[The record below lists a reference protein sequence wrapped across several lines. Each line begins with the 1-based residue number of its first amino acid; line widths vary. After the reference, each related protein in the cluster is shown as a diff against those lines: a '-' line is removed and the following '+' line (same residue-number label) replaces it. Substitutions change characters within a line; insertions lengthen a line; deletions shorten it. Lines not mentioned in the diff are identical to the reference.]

1 MASRCW
7 CWALPTAV
15 TSRRTPSARPS
26 GCATSCWRPVPVS
39 SGTIR
44 TSTPTTFAASGSSR
58 TSSDPGNRCVSP
70 CSRRRTTST
79 ANWTRRACR
88 AWSCSSTVATRWTV
102 NGSIAQA
109 WGMSES
115 VADGPIG
122 PPSVGMAAG
131 RGVWVVLP
139 TYNERENL
147 EPIAAAILS
156 ALPEASLLVVDDR
169 SPDGTG
175 ELADTIAARERRV
188 SVLHRPL
195 KEGLGVAYRDGFRWV
210 LERPETRAVV
220 QMDADFSH
228 DPATLPRML
237 APLMGNADLVLG
249 TRYMPGGS
257 TVGWPW
263 YRKLISRG
271 GTVFART
278 VLMLPYR
285 DLTGGFKAWRR
296 ELIDAIRLRE
306 TSGSGYGFQIET
318 TWWAHR
324 RGATIVQVPIVFR
337 ERVVGTS
344 KMSGGIVREA
354 MLLVLRLRWGAIRDA
369 IARS

>member
-1 MASRCW
+1 MSASD
-7 CWALPTAV
+7 AEIDPPLPAV
-15 TSRRTPSARPS
+15 
-26 GCATSCWRPVPVS
+26 GL
-39 SGTIR
+39 
-44 TSTPTTFAASGSSR
+44 
-58 TSSDPGNRCVSP
+58 
-70 CSRRRTTST
+70 
-79 ANWTRRACR
+79 
-88 AWSCSSTVATRWTV
+88 
-102 NGSIAQA
+102 
-109 WGMSES
+109 
-115 VADGPIG
+115 
-122 PPSVGMAAG
+122 AAG

-147 EPIAAAILS
+147 ESMAAAILR
-156 ALPEASLLVVDDR
+156 ALPEASLLVVDDS

-175 ELADTIAARERRV
+175 AIADTLAAAEPRI
-188 SVLHRPL
+188 SVLHRPG

-228 DPATLPRML
+228 DPADLPRL
-237 APLMGNADLVLG
+237 LTPLMSGSDLVLG
-249 TRYMPGGS
+249 TRYMPGGG

-263 YRKLISRG
+263 YRKMISRG
-271 GTVFART
+271 GTLFART
-278 VLMLPYR
+278 VLLLPYR

-324 RGATIVQVPIVFR
+324 RGAHIRQVPIVFR
-337 ERVVGTS
+337 ERVAGTS

-354 MLLVLRLRWGAIRDA
+354 MLLVLRLRLAAMREA
-369 IARS
+369 LRRAR

>member
-1 MASRCW
+1 MSAS
-7 CWALPTAV
+7 V
-15 TSRRTPSARPS
+15 TDAE
-26 GCATSCWRPVPVS
+26 
-39 SGTIR
+39 
-44 TSTPTTFAASGSSR
+44 
-58 TSSDPGNRCVSP
+58 
-70 CSRRRTTST
+70 RTT
-79 ANWTRRACR
+79 
-88 AWSCSSTVATRWTV
+88 
-102 NGSIAQA
+102 
-109 WGMSES
+109 
-115 VADGPIG
+115 
-122 PPSVGMAAG
+122 PSVGLAVG

-139 TYNERENL
+139 TYNERDNL
-147 EPIAAAILS
+147 EPIVAAILT
-156 ALPEASLLVVDDR
+156 ALPEASLLVVDDA

-175 ELADTIAARERRV
+175 ELADTIAAREPRV
-188 SVLHRPL
+188 SVLHRPG

-210 LERPETRAVV
+210 LEYPETRAVV

-237 APLMGNADLVLG
+237 TPLMGNADLVLG
-249 TRYMPGGS
+249 TRYMRGGS

-271 GTVFART
+271 GTIFART
-278 VLMLPYR
+278 VLLLPYR

-337 ERVVGTS
+337 ERTVGAS

-354 MLLVLRLRWGAIRDA
+354 MLLVLRLRWKAIIDA
-369 IARS
+369 VRRR